1 VKFIGF
7 GIWLKIR
14 TIRYLI
20 YGFFALVISRSM
32 MKLNIVENI
41 TSLICLI
48 PIKDYEI
55 MITFKG
61 SQG

>member
-1 VKFIGF
+1 
-7 GIWLKIR
+7 
-14 TIRYLI
+14 
-20 YGFFALVISRSM
+20 M

-41 TSLICLI
+41 NSLICLI

-61 SQG
+61 SQGWP